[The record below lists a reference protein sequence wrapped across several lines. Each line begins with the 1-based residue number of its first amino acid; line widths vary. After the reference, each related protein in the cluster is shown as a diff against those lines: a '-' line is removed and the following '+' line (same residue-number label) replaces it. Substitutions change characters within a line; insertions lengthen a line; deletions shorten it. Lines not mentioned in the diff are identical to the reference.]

1 MTIRK
6 KIIRVFVLEDIK
18 DSIEKGQQE
27 FLWAKNNMSIITKI
41 IKKYKNKKIL
51 EMFDLGMCLHI
62 TKETA
67 VLAMGLKQIG
77 ANIFLC
83 SANPL
88 STQDHIVSLLKQKE
102 IMVYGKKGETTQAF
116 YDNMDIGT

>member
-1 MTIRK
+1 
-6 KIIRVFVLEDIK
+6 LEDSK
-18 DSIEKGQQE
+18 GSIEKGKHE
-27 FLWAKNNMSIITKI
+27 FFWAKNNMPIIAKI
-41 IKKYKNKKIL
+41 IKKYKNKRIL

-88 STQDHIVSLLKQKE
+88 STQDHIVSLLKQKG
-102 IMVYGKKGETTQAF
+102 ITVYGKNGETIQTF
-116 YDNMDIGT
+116 YNNMDIILDKKPIGISS

>member
-1 MTIRK
+1 VTIRK

-51 EMFDLGMCLHI
+51 EMFDLGM
-62 TKETA
+62 
-67 VLAMGLKQIG
+67 
-77 ANIFLC
+77 
-83 SANPL
+83 
-88 STQDHIVSLLKQKE
+88 
-102 IMVYGKKGETTQAF
+102 
-116 YDNMDIGT
+116 